1 MTFTDFEI
9 LGLEIN
15 FYIATWFRCAAKT
28 QARIV
33 LKLLKAKTKN
43 TKKDTQK
50 LNIFKKHS
58 VKKVKSQKVN
68 HRIVCMSTSSNNV
81 HQRRWY
87 SRSIETVKY
96 EIERELNK
104 RENRKN
110 KNENRNKKQLQLVL
124 VTSTDLS

>member
-1 MTFTDFEI
+1 MS
-9 LGLEIN
+9 IN
-15 FYIATWFRCAAKT
+15 VIVYSD
-28 QARIV
+28 QAYSI
-33 LKLLKAKTKN
+33 KITKAKTKN
-43 TKKDTQK
+43 TKKDAQK

-68 HRIVCMSTSSNNV
+68 HRIVCMFTSSNNV

>member
-1 MTFTDFEI
+1 M
-9 LGLEIN
+9 N
-15 FYIATWFRCAAKT
+15 FLSPFNDESYVMLCFSLCTYSIKIT
-28 QARIV
+28 
-33 LKLLKAKTKN
+33 KAKTKN

-50 LNIFKKHS
+50 LNILKKHS

-68 HRIVCMSTSSNNV
+68 HRIVSMSTSSNNV
-81 HQRRWY
+81 HQHRWY